1 MKFFRQQCLQILGQL
16 YSRSTGVHSLTNQH
30 SADQLLLELARC
42 EDQLKLWLSSSA
54 ENAEWFAKDPVSAM
68 RAAEVGLP
76 EDLLQEFALV
86 LGSLKEKLT
95 DAA

>member
-1 MKFFRQQCLQILGQL
+1 MKFFRQQCLQILGQF
-16 YSRSTGVHSLTNQH
+16 YSRSTGVHFLTNQRG
-30 SADQLLLELARC
+30 ADQLLLELARC
-42 EDQLKLWLSSSA
+42 EDQLKLWLNSSA
-54 ENAEWFAKDPVSAM
+54 NAEWFAKDPVSAM
-68 RAAEVGLP
+68 RAAELGLP

>member
-1 MKFFRQQCLQILGQL
+1 M
-16 YSRSTGVHSLTNQH
+16 
-30 SADQLLLELARC
+30 
-42 EDQLKLWLSSSA
+42 KLWLSSSA

-68 RAAEVGLP
+68 RAAELGLP